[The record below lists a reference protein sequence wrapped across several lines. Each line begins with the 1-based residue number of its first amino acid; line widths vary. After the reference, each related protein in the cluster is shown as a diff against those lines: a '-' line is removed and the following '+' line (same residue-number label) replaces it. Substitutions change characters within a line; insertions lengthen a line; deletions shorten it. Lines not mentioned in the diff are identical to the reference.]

1 MHRRHAR
8 TSRLSRRPRSS
19 EVDPARVTYERA
31 RHVADRAIGRG
42 RIGRGLDAYLRLLA
56 ARPRSAGLINQTG
69 DLMARAG
76 RHERAV
82 SLWLEAAAAWTEQG
96 FDRRACALYR
106 KVLRLDPDA
115 VTARA
120 ELTLLDVSR

>member
-1 MHRRHAR
+1 MHLEHAKTLFR
-8 TSRLSRRPRSS
+8 SRRTRSS
-19 EVDPARVTYERA
+19 QGDRA
-31 RHVADRAIGRG
+31 RIARERSRRVADRAIGRG
-42 RIGRGLDAYLRLLA
+42 RIERGLDAYLRLLA

-76 RHERAV
+76 RRDRAV
-82 SLWLEAAAAWTEQG
+82 SLWLEAARAWVEQG
-96 FDRRACALYR
+96 FDRRARAVYR
-106 KVLRLDPDA
+106 KILRLDPDA